1 MKDRIYIFVIYFI
14 KKIFQNKV
22 ILISIKKKKKCFQD
36 SFITNFRISNFR
48 LNNHIL
54 KILQSK
60 CMLLYF
66 IIYYNFEVIFLILEI

>member
-22 ILISIKKKKKCFQD
+22 ILISIKKKKCFQD

-66 IIYYNFEVIFLILEI
+66 IIYYDFEVILILEI